1 MNNKEIKKELE
12 EIKELLKGAHRD
24 SRMFP
29 EMSRE
34 LISQAI
40 AKTENL
46 TNILKGREHFR
57 HLCRMRKRGRT
68 TDGKHP

>member
-1 MNNKEIKKELE
+1 MNNKDVRKELE
-12 EIKELLKGAHRD
+12 EIKEILKSAHRD

-46 TNILKGREHFR
+46 TNTLKRREIY
-57 HLCRMRKRGRT
+57 GE
-68 TDGKHP
+68 

>member
-1 MNNKEIKKELE
+1 MKNKELKKELE

-24 SRMFP
+24 SLMFP

-46 TNILKGREHFR
+46 INWEE
-57 HLCRMRKRGRT
+57 
-68 TDGKHP
+68 

>member
-1 MNNKEIKKELE
+1 MKNKELKKELE

-24 SRMFP
+24 SIMFP

-46 TNILKGREHFR
+46 INWEE
-57 HLCRMRKRGRT
+57 
-68 TDGKHP
+68 

>member
-1 MNNKEIKKELE
+1 MNNKEVRKELE
-12 EIKELLKGAHRD
+12 EIKELLKSAHRD

-29 EMSRE
+29 EMSKE

-46 TNILKGREHFR
+46 TNILKGRE
-57 HLCRMRKRGRT
+57 
-68 TDGKHP
+68 

>member
-12 EIKELLKGAHRD
+12 ERKELLKGAHRD

-46 TNILKGREHFR
+46 TNILKGRVFFVYYNS
-57 HLCRMRKRGRT
+57 KRVWASPYPHRI
-68 TDGKHP
+68 

>member
-1 MNNKEIKKELE
+1 MKNKELKKELE
-12 EIKELLKGAHRD
+12 EIKEILKSAHRD

-46 TNILKGREHFR
+46 TNTLKGRE
-57 HLCRMRKRGRT
+57 
-68 TDGKHP
+68 

>member
-1 MNNKEIKKELE
+1 MKNKELKKELE

-24 SRMFP
+24 SLLFP

-46 TNILKGREHFR
+46 INWEE
-57 HLCRMRKRGRT
+57 
-68 TDGKHP
+68 

>member
-1 MNNKEIKKELE
+1 MKNKELKKELE
-12 EIKELLKGAHRD
+12 EIKELLKGVHRD
-24 SRMFP
+24 SLMFP

-46 TNILKGREHFR
+46 INWEE
-57 HLCRMRKRGRT
+57 
-68 TDGKHP
+68 

>member
-1 MNNKEIKKELE
+1 MKNKELKKELE

-24 SRMFP
+24 SLMFP

-46 TNILKGREHFR
+46 INILKGRE
-57 HLCRMRKRGRT
+57 
-68 TDGKHP
+68 

>member
-1 MNNKEIKKELE
+1 MKNKELKKELE

-34 LISQAI
+34 LISQTI

-46 TNILKGREHFR
+46 INLVKGRE
-57 HLCRMRKRGRT
+57 
-68 TDGKHP
+68 

>member
-1 MNNKEIKKELE
+1 MNNKEVRKELE

-46 TNILKGREHFR
+46 TNTLKGREEHDS
-57 HLCRMRKRGRT
+57 KRIWTFTRT
-68 TDGKHP
+68 Y

>member
-1 MNNKEIKKELE
+1 MKKKELKKELE

-24 SRMFP
+24 SLMFP

-46 TNILKGREHFR
+46 TNILKGRE
-57 HLCRMRKRGRT
+57 
-68 TDGKHP
+68 

>member
-1 MNNKEIKKELE
+1 MKNKELKKELE
-12 EIKELLKGAHRD
+12 EIKELLKGAQRD
-24 SRMFP
+24 SLMFP

-46 TNILKGREHFR
+46 INWEE
-57 HLCRMRKRGRT
+57 
-68 TDGKHP
+68 

>member
-1 MNNKEIKKELE
+1 MNKDELRKELE

-46 TNILKGREHFR
+46 TNLIKGRE
-57 HLCRMRKRGRT
+57 
-68 TDGKHP
+68 

>member
-1 MNNKEIKKELE
+1 MNKDELKKELE

-24 SRMFP
+24 SLMFP

-46 TNILKGREHFR
+46 INWEE
-57 HLCRMRKRGRT
+57 
-68 TDGKHP
+68 

>member
-1 MNNKEIKKELE
+1 MKNKELKKELE

-24 SRMFP
+24 SLMFP
-29 EMSRE
+29 EISRE

-46 TNILKGREHFR
+46 INWEE
-57 HLCRMRKRGRT
+57 
-68 TDGKHP
+68 

>member
-1 MNNKEIKKELE
+1 MNNKEIRKELE
-12 EIKELLKGAHRD
+12 EIKEILKGAHRD
-24 SRMFP
+24 SLMFP

-46 TNILKGREHFR
+46 TNILKGRE
-57 HLCRMRKRGRT
+57 
-68 TDGKHP
+68 